1 MLMNKD
7 DVKMNPLIN
16 RKLHL
21 FLVVISWFFWQ
32 TTVNAQPALSK
43 TIIYQA
49 WPKPSSQQ
57 VFKEVRYDA
66 LLDIKTRYQ
75 GVFKLASPDGLT
87 IQYQQP
93 IQGSLSFDDQ
103 FLTMNFPNQKM
114 QVGLNQLPELAQF
127 LTPIKALL
135 YGDPKVVESEYNVA
149 FKALSDQAWQ
159 LSYWPKKN
167 RPLVAKH
174 LVVTGHFRLQKN
186 QLKTIR
192 IELESG
198 DWREFELVYD

>member
-1 MLMNKD
+1 MNKD
-7 DVKMNPLIN
+7 DAKMNPILN
-16 RKLHL
+16 RKLGL
-21 FLVVISWFFWQ
+21 ILMAVSWILCQ
-32 TTVNAQPALSK
+32 TPVNAELVLSK
-43 TIIYQA
+43 TTIYQA

-66 LLDIKTRYQ
+66 LLDLKTRYQ
-75 GVFKLASPDGLT
+75 GVFKLASPDGL
-87 IQYQQP
+87 IIEYRQP
-93 IQGSLSFDDQ
+93 IQGSLSVDNQ
-103 FLTMNFPNQKM
+103 FVTLNFPNRKM

-135 YGDPKVVESEYNVA
+135 YGDPKAVESEYHVV
-149 FKALSDQAWQ
+149 FETLSDQVWQ
-159 LSYWPKKN
+159 LDFWPKKN

-174 LVVTGHFRLQKN
+174 LVVTGHFGLQQN

-192 IELESG
+192 LELESG